1 MYLFY
6 NSLMNTILLILTG
19 GTIGSEKKKNVVNVS
34 KNNYL
39 KSSLLKKKRKKINFK
54 IVQPINIL
62 SENATPNNWNKIIKC
77 IEENW
82 NNKFSGIIITHG
94 TDTLSYTSSALSQY
108 FYNFYKPV
116 ILVSSDKPLKDK
128 NSNGK
133 LNFAS
138 AIDFIEKIKLPGT
151 YVSYKNPKDN
161 FISFFIGSRIKQIN
175 SYYNNLNS
183 GFGDPFCILKNKKF
197 SFIKKNNPSILSIK
211 KNGKKNSLNMGFEFS
226 NKILLIHAYPGLN
239 YDSFN
244 LIKIKPKVILHTL
257 YHSGTSSLQF
267 TDFIKKNKNKKISFF
282 VAPISNKKKN
292 IYLSL
297 KILMK
302 LKAKCLKGITVE
314 TAFAK
319 LSLAFQSFKN
329 EKDRNNFLSN
339 NNFFEKILF

>member
-1 MYLFY
+1 
-6 NSLMNTILLILTG
+6 MNTILLILTG

-39 KSSLLKKKRKKINFK
+39 KSYLLKKKIFNFK

-128 NSNGK
+128 SSSGK
-133 LNFAS
+133 LNFTS

-151 YVSYKNPKDN
+151 YVPYKNPKDN

-211 KNGKKNSLNMGFEFS
+211 GCNVRKG
-226 NKILLIHAYPGLN
+226 
-239 YDSFN
+239 
-244 LIKIKPKVILHTL
+244 TL
-257 YHSGTSSLQF
+257 
-267 TDFIKKNKNKKISFF
+267 
-282 VAPISNKKKN
+282 
-292 IYLSL
+292 
-297 KILMK
+297 
-302 LKAKCLKGITVE
+302 
-314 TAFAK
+314 
-319 LSLAFQSFKN
+319 
-329 EKDRNNFLSN
+329 
-339 NNFFEKILF
+339 